1 MLRKKFLMRRREAWR
16 AAVYFQG
23 KSSLKDTERGR
34 SRGVREREGVTERV
48 REEGEILV
56 GIER

>member
-1 MLRKKFLMRRREAWR
+1 MRRREAWR

-23 KSSLKDTERGR
+23 KSSLKDTEGGR
-34 SRGVREREGVTERV
+34 SRGVREKGGVTERV